1 MRRVLSKQQS
11 VSNETE
17 IDEFFGT
24 LLLEEH
30 KILCEKKKNSEK
42 KNCVIRS
49 KLG

>member
-30 KILCEKKKNSEK
+30 KILCEKKKKTAK
-42 KNCVIRS
+42 KKIVWFDQN
-49 KLG
+49 

>member
-1 MRRVLSKQQS
+1 MRRVLNKQQS

-17 IDEFFGT
+17 TDEFFGT

-30 KILCEKKKNSEK
+30 KILCGKKTAK